1 VKCRRNVVITLRV
14 MKHAPFRGARRLLYR
29 QIAATDAQIDQLVY
43 QLYEL
48 TPDEIQIVA
57 QATAL

>member
-43 QLYEL
+43 QLS
-48 TPDEIQIVA
+48 PDEIQIVA